1 MALSQQSQ
9 QGEADGEAAPPDAW
23 DEAEED
29 VLVARVK
36 SGAKL
41 QVHLMPPSDSSHLS

>member
-1 MALSQQSQ
+1 MAMSQ
-9 QGEADGEAAPPDAW
+9 QGEVDGEAAPPDAW

-41 QVHLMPPSDSSHLS
+41 QVDLMSCSHPSHLA